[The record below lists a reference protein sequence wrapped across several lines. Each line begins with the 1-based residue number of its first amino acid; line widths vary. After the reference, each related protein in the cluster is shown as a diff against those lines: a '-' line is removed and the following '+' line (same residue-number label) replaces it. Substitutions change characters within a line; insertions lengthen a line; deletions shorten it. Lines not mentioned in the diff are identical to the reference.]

1 MKLLK
6 LVENEIYKTVYKKR
20 LLIIFGILLILIT
33 SFSYGEKNSLNRT
46 KERLAQRIG
55 VSATTDWR
63 KLCEQQILDM
73 KNRMES
79 SANHSGGGE
88 QHAEFDGEHSPAA
101 MTVRIEQ
108 LKYFLDNNINPLD
121 SSAAKFTTRF
131 MEQSIFLFLP
141 LLMIVLAA
149 DMVSGEAAD
158 GTIKLLLTR
167 NVPRWKILLSKYIAL
182 LIMELLV
189 IVMAAVIAVAVSGI
203 FFGYGGWLMPVSTG
217 FKVIGGQL
225 DTAGVLNVPQWKY
238 MFMVYGLGYFVSVV
252 VSTISFMISVLV
264 RSTPASIGIMMASL
278 IGGNF
283 MSFFLADWKLTRYL
297 FMVNLRLTD
306 YLSGSFQPIMGMNMT
321 FSVTVL
327 LVWALAAL
335 AVSFAYFT
343 RQDILV

>member
-1 MKLLK
+1 MFKLI
-6 LVENEIYKTVYKKR
+6 ENEVFKTAAKKR
-20 LLIIFGILLILIT
+20 LLIIFGILLVLIS
-33 SFSYGEKNSLNRT
+33 SFAYGEKNSLQRT
-46 KERLAQRIG
+46 TERLTQRMG
-55 VSATTDWR
+55 VTATTDWK
-63 KLCEQQILDM
+63 KLIEQQILDT
-73 KNRMES
+73 KNRLENS
-79 SANHSGGGE
+79 SGHGG
-88 QHAEFDGEHSPAA
+88 HDDRNDRPA
-101 MTVRIEQ
+101 MLVRMEQ

-149 DMVSGEAAD
+149 DMVSGEFTD

-167 NVPRWKILLSKYIAL
+167 NVPRWKILLSKYLAL

-189 IVMAAVIAVAVSGI
+189 LVAAAVIAVAVSGI
-203 FFGYGGWLMPVSTG
+203 FFGYGGWMTPVSTG
-217 FKVIGGQL
+217 FKVIGDRL
-225 DTAGVLNVPQWKY
+225 DTSGVLNVPQWQY
-238 MFMVYGLGYFVSVV
+238 IFMVYGLGYFVSVV

-264 RSTPASIGIMMASL
+264 RSTAASFGIMMAAL

-306 YLSGSFQPIMGMNMT
+306 YLSGSFQPISGMNMT

-327 LVWALAAL
+327 LVWAVAAL
-335 AVSFAYFT
+335 GVSFAYFT